1 MNLITSKPL
10 QFLLGPLQLLLF
22 VFPFTS
28 LFLAFPGLAPV
39 QGLVNVLGFV
49 CICTSIVYLLFS
61 DEIRIRLTGTFPL
74 FLFLGFIVLST
85 LWVLPELRANSQHV
99 TTRTVLTVL
108 QAFVIVNVLGR
119 EQLFRTLKQYAIL
132 VAVAN
137 LAFIF
142 LFPSQASWY
151 FEDSSRIQGLFSSPN
166 NMGQFLAFA
175 FIIINF
181 YERERLPVAILL
193 ALDAAIV
200 YQLLRCDS
208 MTSLGGVVV
217 IFISYRL
224 RFLLRP
230 LFYVVIG
237 LGLLVPSL
245 NRIMGSTD
253 APLGLN
259 NRDLTFTGRTDVWAI
274 MQSDLI
280 THDRVATGFGSGG
293 YWLADDE
300 YNPFSHIYE
309 LEWSPGQGHNGYMD
323 VLVSTGVIG
332 LLLLLFFLVRMIA
345 SIFRRVP
352 ITEPVVYFLPLIVLI
367 NNITEASL
375 FREKHFYFVL
385 LLLVFWYAF
394 LKPEEEEAPDA
405 ITDAGDDTLLLV
417 QPS

>member
-309 LEWSPGQGHNGYMD
+309 LEWSPGQGTQRVHGCTGIDRCDRTAAAAVLPGPYD
-323 VLVSTGVIG
+323 REYFPARADHRAGGLLPAADRADQQHYGSQPVPGKALLLRAAPACVLVCISET
-332 LLLLLFFLVRMIA
+332 
-345 SIFRRVP
+345 
-352 ITEPVVYFLPLIVLI
+352 
-367 NNITEASL
+367 
-375 FREKHFYFVL
+375 
-385 LLLVFWYAF
+385 
-394 LKPEEEEAPDA
+394 
-405 ITDAGDDTLLLV
+405 
-417 QPS
+417 